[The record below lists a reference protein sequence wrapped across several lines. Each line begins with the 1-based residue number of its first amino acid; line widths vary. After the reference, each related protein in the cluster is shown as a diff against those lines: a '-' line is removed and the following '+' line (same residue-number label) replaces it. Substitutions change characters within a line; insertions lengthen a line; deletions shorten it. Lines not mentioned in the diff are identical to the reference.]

1 MYLLL
6 GYCSKQKKHGKGG
19 CEAKTECLEGDDS
32 RREAKM
38 GPSSQEAGI
47 EQTVQKAKPLKD
59 AWDAR
64 SFSQERGE
72 EKPSREK
79 VNNILIGK
87 LTDSK
92 RYIPCYV
99 FSLELKTNW
108 GYLCFENVQI

>member
-1 MYLLL
+1 MA
-6 GYCSKQKKHGKGG
+6 KGDVKL
-19 CEAKTECLEGDDS
+19 KTECLEGDDS

-59 AWDAR
+59 AWDER
-64 SFSQERGE
+64 SFSQERGGE

-87 LTDSK
+87 LRDSK
-92 RYIPCYV
+92 RYIPCYI

-108 GYLCFENVQI
+108 GYLCFENV